1 MTRRIVL
8 LTKDIEFKNFVKIS
22 ALTLTKLNYQV
33 DIFKEIRKDID
44 LIIMDLDYTENLEV
58 LKSIRQNPE
67 LKNKKI
73 IGIISTPADNKIFFD
88 SGCDSVM
95 SKKEFEVAGNNILM
109 Y

>member
-8 LTKDIEFKNFVKIS
+8 VTDDAEFENFIKIA

-33 DIFKEIRKDID
+33 DLFKEFRKDID
-44 LIIMDLDYTENLEV
+44 LFIIDFDSADSLQAV
-58 LKSIRQNPE
+58 KSIRQNPE

-73 IGIISTPADNKIFFD
+73 VGVADVVTDRKIYFK

-95 SKKEFEVAGNNILM
+95 SKKEFQPIASNILM

>member
-8 LTKDIEFKNFVKIS
+8 ITQDIEFDNFIKIT

-33 DIFKEIRKDID
+33 DIFRELRKDID
-44 LIIMDLDYTENLEV
+44 LVIIDFDSPESIKTV
-58 LKSIRQNPE
+58 KSIRSNPE

-73 IGIISTPADNKIFFD
+73 VGVASVLTDKKVFFVC
-88 SGCDSVM
+88 GCDSVM
-95 SKKEFEVAGNNILM
+95 SKKEFEPAANSILM

>member
-8 LTKDIEFKNFVKIS
+8 ITKDSEFDNFIKIT

-33 DIFKEIRKDID
+33 DIFRELRKDID
-44 LIIMDLDYTENLEV
+44 LVIIDFDSPESIDIV
-58 LKSIRQNPE
+58 KSIRENPE

-73 IGIISTPADNKIFFD
+73 VGVATALTDKKVYFD
-88 SGCDSVM
+88 CGCDSVM
-95 SKKEFEVAGNNILM
+95 SKKEFEPAANSILM